1 MSFKTRVIKLAIK
14 WTPKILVLW
23 VGNIALKGI
32 ATIADFNF
40 DIDARKAYVKT
51 TLLGEAEPIEVWLE
65 DFTVISQEGAY
76 HFILQQAQS
85 NKLWLNNILA
95 RIVGKAWKIP
105 ETPQL
110 SSYLEL
116 VAELF
121 KSGSP
126 RPY

>member
-1 MSFKTRVIKLAIK
+1 MSFKTRLIKLAIK
-14 WTPKILVLW
+14 WTPKTLVLW

-51 TLLGEAEPIEVWLE
+51 LLLGEAEPIEVWLD
-65 DFTVISQEGAY
+65 DFAVVSQEGAY

-85 NKLWLNNILA
+85 NKPWLNNILA
-95 RIVGKAWKIP
+95 HIVGKAWKIP
-105 ETPQL
+105 DIPQL
-110 SSYLEL
+110 RAHLDL

-121 KSGSP
+121 KSKSP
-126 RPY
+126 RP